1 MSVNLKDKKILVAA
15 AAASIVVILIL
26 LVFLPSG
33 KKEGEGEVISK
44 RVKIDIQTM
53 DTAPIDATT
62 SPAASFET
70 AAVAPLQDE
79 PVQPV
84 SPAPQPSA
92 EPDMPAKA
100 EPAAPK
106 AAVKAPVK
114 QAVEPVEKAIVKT
127 QPKEAKKKAVIAPKA
142 KTSEKSR
149 KVADIS
155 EKVLSTNLWAINVA
169 SFPSLAEA
177 QTLAGALRK
186 EGFKSYITDFTKES
200 VRWHRV
206 RVGFFKTRESAE
218 KAGRKIEGKF
228 RVQSPWIVKPSKDE
242 ARSHY

>member
-1 MSVNLKDKKILVAA
+1 MSVNLKDKKILAAA
-15 AAASIVVILIL
+15 AAASIVAILIL

-53 DTAPIDATT
+53 DTAPIDSTT
-62 SPAASFET
+62 SPAASIEP
-70 AAVAPLQDE
+70 AEVAPLQGA
-79 PVQPV
+79 PVQPAA
-84 SPAPQPSA
+84 PAPLPAA
-92 EPDMPAKA
+92 EPVMPAKA

-114 QAVEPVEKAIVKT
+114 QIDEPVEKAMVKT
-127 QPKEAKKKAVIAPKA
+127 QPKEAKKKEASAPKA

-149 KVADIS
+149 KVAEVR
-155 EKVLSTNLWAINVA
+155 EKVLNSNPWAINVA

-186 EGFKSYITDFTKES
+186 EGFKSYITDFTKDG

-206 RVGFFKTRESAE
+206 RVGFFKTRESADI
-218 KAGRKIEGKF
+218 AGRKIEGKF

-242 ARSHY
+242 TRSHY